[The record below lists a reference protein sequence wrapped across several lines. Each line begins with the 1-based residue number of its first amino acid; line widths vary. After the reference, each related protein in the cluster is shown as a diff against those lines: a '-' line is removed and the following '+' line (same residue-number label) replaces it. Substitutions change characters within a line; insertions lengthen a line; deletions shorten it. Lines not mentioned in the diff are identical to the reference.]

1 MFLVMLSYSFNTHS
15 LITSCLPGDVQQ
27 MATSP
32 PSHSGSGSQ
41 VLDDGSLFQR
51 LLHWKCERRTGN
63 LQRKNRLQEGPRG
76 LDEPAVLRTHQ
87 VVQPGQLVH
96 GGAADVGG
104 RG

>member
-1 MFLVMLSYSFNTHS
+1 MFLVVLNYSFNTHS

-51 LLHWKCERRTGN
+51 LLLWKCERRTGN